1 VGRLRR
7 ERTLSVNIPPGV
19 DDGTTIRLAGEG
31 EAGAPGVSAGDLY
44 VYVSI
49 LPHEFFQRQGADLHC
64 RVPISMVTAALGGEF
79 EVLTIE
85 GSKTRV
91 KVREGT
97 QSGLRFRLK
106 GKGMPVL
113 RSRQTGDMY
122 VEVFVET
129 PQNLTRRQR
138 EILSEFERLS
148 AQQKPHES
156 AYAA

>member
-1 VGRLRR
+1 
-7 ERTLSVNIPPGV
+7 
-19 DDGTTIRLAGEG
+19 
-31 EAGAPGVSAGDLY
+31 
-44 VYVSI
+44 
-49 LPHEFFQRQGADLHC
+49 
-64 RVPISMVTAALGGEF
+64 
-79 EVLTIE
+79 
-85 GSKTRV
+85 V

-97 QSGLRFRLK
+97 QSGLLFRMK
-106 GKGMPVL
+106 GQVMPVL